1 MNVTIALNYIAIM
14 HLKKSNND
22 NSAYEISHKQSLIKF
37 NNVGLIRLNRFL
49 PNSLAKNKALTPFLV
64 N

>member
-1 MNVTIALNYIAIM
+1 M
-14 HLKKSNND
+14 SNETSYGCPKD
-22 NSAYEISHKQSLIKF
+22 VHVLCGNSAYEISHKQSLIKF